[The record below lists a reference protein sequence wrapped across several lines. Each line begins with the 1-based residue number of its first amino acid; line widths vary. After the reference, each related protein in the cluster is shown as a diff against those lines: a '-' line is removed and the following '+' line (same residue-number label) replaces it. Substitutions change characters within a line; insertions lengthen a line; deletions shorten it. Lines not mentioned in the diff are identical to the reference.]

1 LRQVK
6 KVVQKTTRRTLEQQM
21 TEEQLQRD
29 KAVQRSQLDAISRL
43 LSSTAYVQSVN
54 DVAQPD
60 MVKQQLRMYL
70 E

>member
-1 LRQVK
+1 
-6 KVVQKTTRRTLEQQM
+6 VVQKTTRRTLEQQM

-43 LSSTAYVQSVN
+43 LSSTASVQSVN

>member
-1 LRQVK
+1 VK

-43 LSSTAYVQSVN
+43 LSSTASVQSVN

>member
-1 LRQVK
+1 M
-6 KVVQKTTRRTLEQQM
+6 VQKTTRRTLEQQM

-43 LSSTAYVQSVN
+43 LSSTASVQSVN